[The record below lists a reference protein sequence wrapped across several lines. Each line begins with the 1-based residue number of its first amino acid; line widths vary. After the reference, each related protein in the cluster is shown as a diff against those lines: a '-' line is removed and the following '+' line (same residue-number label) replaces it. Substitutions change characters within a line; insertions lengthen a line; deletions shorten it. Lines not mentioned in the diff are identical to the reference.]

1 MSESRGYQAIR
12 SGAGW
17 IDLSESGKIRLSG
30 ENAIQFLNG
39 LVSNDVKSRQPGEG
53 VLVAFPNLQ
62 GKLLALARVYNIGA
76 ALLLEVDAI
85 NREKVVRNLS
95 RFIPAGR
102 FFVEDETE
110 RLSLIGI
117 EGPGAGGVV
126 TALGGVATM
135 PNYGPDYAIQT
146 VLFAGVELLVA
157 NHRRCGEIGY
167 DLFIPVER
175 RDEVLARLGELG
187 VTPVTAEEFETAR
200 IEAGV
205 PREGVDAGE
214 EYIVLETGLAEAIS
228 YTKGCYLGQEVI
240 ARIHWRGQPARQLRG
255 LRLDTP
261 VEASPAL
268 ELRALDGSQAGRRI
282 GNITSATFSP
292 ALGQPIALGYVHR
305 YYLTPG
311 TAVEIWRD
319 EQCIGRA
326 TVNDLPLVKAE
337 GNPA

>member
-1 MSESRGYQAIR
+1 MSVSRGYQAIR
-12 SGAGW
+12 SGRSEAGL

-30 ENAIQFLNG
+30 DNAIQFLNG
-39 LVSNDVKSRQPGEG
+39 LVSNDVKSLQPGEG

-62 GKLLALARVYNIGA
+62 GKLLALARVYNIGEG
-76 ALLLEVDAI
+76 LLLEVDAI

-95 RFIPAGR
+95 RFIPAGG
-102 FFVEDETE
+102 FFVDDQTE
-110 RLSLIGI
+110 RLNLFGL
-117 EGPGAGGVV
+117 EGPRAGEVV
-126 TALGGVATM
+126 AALGGVATM
-135 PNYGPDYAIQT
+135 PDYGIQT
-146 VLFAGVELLVA
+146 VMVDGVELRVA
-157 NHRRCGEIGY
+157 SHRRCGEIGY
-167 DLFIPVER
+167 DLFVPVER
-175 RDEVLARLGELG
+175 RDEVLASLNRLGVVP
-187 VTPVTAEEFETAR
+187 VTPEDFETAR

-255 LRLDTP
+255 LLLDTL
-261 VEASPAL
+261 VEAKPSL
-268 ELRALDGSQAGRRI
+268 ELRAVDGSQAGRRI

-311 TAVEIWRD
+311 TVVEIWRD
-319 EQCIGRA
+319 EQCVGRA
-326 TVNDLPLVKAE
+326 TVNDLPLVKAAVT
-337 GNPA
+337 PA